1 MGGNENGLTIG
12 SLMKDVRIPNLPE
25 EWNIY
30 LKSQGGHRWNNFA
43 RVKENLEILE
53 QEIESSSDSR

>member
-1 MGGNENGLTIG
+1 
-12 SLMKDVRIPNLPE
+12 MKDVRIPNLPE